1 MPRPGLFV
9 VLEGIDGAGTT
20 TQAERLRAWF
30 AAARRPVHVTREPSV
45 GPVGSLLRLVLTQ
58 RTNLPGTYHSQTMAL
73 LFAADRLDHAAAEIE
88 PHLRD
93 GTVVISDRYDL
104 SSIVYQSVTASSEP
118 DEQARVASWVRE
130 LNRYAPRPDVT
141 VVLDVRPEV
150 AAQRRRARGGAVE
163 LFEEGALQV
172 RLAEGYRRAHTLL
185 PEGDRLVVL
194 DGNGSPD
201 EVAERLIGVL
211 EPLAVR
217 P

>member
-9 VLEGIDGAGTT
+9 VLEGIDGSGTT
-20 TQAERLRAWF
+20 TQAERLRGRLG
-30 AAARRPVHVTREPSV
+30 AARRPVHVTREPSV

-58 RTNLPGTYHSQTMAL
+58 RTSLPGTYHSQTMAL

-104 SSIVYQSVTASSEP
+104 SSIVYQSVTASSDP

-130 LNRYAPRPDVT
+130 LNRYAPRPDIT
-141 VVLDVRPEV
+141 IVLDVKAEV

-163 LFEEGALQV
+163 LFDDGTLQA
-172 RLAEGYRRAHTLL
+172 RLAEGYRMAHALL

-194 DGNGSPD
+194 DGNATAD
-201 EVAERLIGVL
+201 DVERRIESVL
-211 EPLAVR
+211 EPFLAR
-217 P
+217 